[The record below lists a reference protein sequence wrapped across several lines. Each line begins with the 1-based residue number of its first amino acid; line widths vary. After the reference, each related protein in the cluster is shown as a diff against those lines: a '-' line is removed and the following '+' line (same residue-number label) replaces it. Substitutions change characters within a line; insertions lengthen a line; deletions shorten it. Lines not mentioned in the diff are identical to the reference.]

1 MQHLLTDTKC
11 RRVNKHLEPGFVG
24 VTQAPADISDAQI
37 MQLHEAGV
45 RAVRFN
51 VQRGGSAAL
60 RDLTCLAHRIYA
72 LAGWHVELY
81 VDAARFA
88 DLYTTLI
95 QLPAVSIDH
104 LGLSKRGLPVLV
116 RLTERGVRVKPAVL
130 AAWILLLHLCCR
142 IYLLPIPPRSCSA
155 PIYPA
160 LARRARI
167 RLRILIWWWSVWARM
182 RHARC

>member
-1 MQHLLTDTKC
+1 M
-11 RRVNKHLEPGFVG
+11 G

-81 VDAARFA
+81 VDAARLA

-116 RLTERGVRVKPAVL
+116 RLTERGVRVKACGFGRVDFAIAPVLQDLFAANPAALMFGTDLPCTRAPRPYQVEDFNLVVECLGEDAARKVL
-130 AAWILLLHLCCR
+130 SENGR
-142 IYLLPIPPRSCSA
+142 
-155 PIYPA
+155 
-160 LARRARI
+160 
-167 RLRILIWWWSVWARM
+167 
-182 RHARC
+182 